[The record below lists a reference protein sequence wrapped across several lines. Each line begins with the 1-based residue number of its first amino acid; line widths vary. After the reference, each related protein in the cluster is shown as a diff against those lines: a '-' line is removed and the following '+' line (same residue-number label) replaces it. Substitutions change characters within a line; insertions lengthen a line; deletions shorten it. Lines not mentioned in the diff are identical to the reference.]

1 MPKIEVNE
9 NLFFSSL
16 GKKYDYDTLEKKLTY
31 AKAEL
36 DEKPDTSKPESERTI
51 KIELNDTNRPDLWST
66 NGVARQLRLHEGG
79 KAFDYMKIM
88 SNKGNNN
95 YENRVVNVDPELK
108 NVRPFMVAFMIAGK
122 AIDDPMLKDIIQT
135 QEKLCWN
142 FGRKRKSVSMGIYR
156 IDQIKFPVEYKA
168 VDPDKTSFVPL
179 QCEKPMT
186 CRQILTEHPKGKDFG
201 WILKDCK
208 KFPLLVDAKN
218 EVLSMAPI
226 INSATLGAVQVGDK
240 DLMVE
245 LTGDNMENLLLSANI
260 VACDFADQG
269 YEIKPI
275 LVKHP
280 YETGFG
286 KDIMTPFY
294 FQPETKATLKHIN
307 KLLGTDFDDATV
319 LDALRRMGSDVSS
332 KKISDDDYEYTLLP
346 APYRNDFLHEVDI
359 IEDVMIGTRLETYK
373 PETPNDFTIGRL
385 LPITNYSRKAKTLLV
400 GLGYQEMIFN
410 YVGSKKDYI
419 DNMRLDASRVIEIAN
434 PMSENY
440 QFIRS
445 EILSSLLRAE
455 SKSANAIYPHKIFE
469 IGKVA
474 YLCEEENTG
483 TRTRQ
488 VLGFLTAESNAN
500 YNTAAS
506 EVASILYFLDHKYE
520 VRECDDPR
528 FIPGR
533 QAAVIIN
540 GKQVGVFGE
549 VHPQVLENW
558 QITVPCFAGELDL
571 EELLAAAP
579 DPHKKSGSKNAVVS
593 SASTTSKKSS
603 VVECFD
609 NAQQPPVET
618 TSKEHEHKGPK
629 LADDQV
635 AYFNEHIELKVAVI
649 KSVETNP
656 QGDRLYIEHLD
667 DGSGEERIIQSGLRP
682 YLREEE
688 LLGQHVIIA
697 ANLAPR
703 KMKGVESRGMLL
715 ACDYTED
722 GKEKV
727 ELLTAP
733 WAKAGTQVVLQN
745 SVVSSALTTSKP
757 AKIDIEKFCKVEMK
771 VTNHTAQIAGVALTA
786 DGKPLTTQKADN
798 CEIC

>member
-16 GKKYDYDTLEKKLTY
+16 GKRYDYDTLEKKLTY

-36 DEKPDTSKPESERTI
+36 DEKPDTTKPESERTI

-66 NGVARQLRLHEGG
+66 NGVARQLRLHSG
-79 KAFDYMKIM
+79 KKTVDYAKIM

-108 NVRPFMVAFMIAGK
+108 DVRPFMVSFMIAGK

-156 IDQIKFPVEYKA
+156 IDQIKFPVSYKA

-226 INSATLGAVQVGDK
+226 INSATLGAVQVSDK

-286 KDIMTPFY
+286 KDILAPFY
-294 FQPETKATLKHIN
+294 FQPQTKATLKHIN

-319 LDALRRMGSDVSS
+319 LDALRRMGSVVSS
-332 KKISDDDYEYTLLP
+332 KKISDDDYEYTLSP

-385 LPITNYSRKAKTLLV
+385 LPITDYSRKAKTLMV

-506 EVASILYFLDHKYE
+506 EVASILYFLDYKYE

-533 QAAVIIN
+533 QAAVIVK

-549 VHPQVLENW
+549 VHPEVLENW
-558 QITVPCFAGELDL
+558 QITVPCFGGELDL
-571 EELLAAAP
+571 EELLAATP
-579 DPHKKSGSKNAVVS
+579 DPHKKSTKNAVV
-593 SASTTSKKSS
+593 
-603 VVECFD
+603 E
-609 NAQQPPVET
+609 PVET
-618 TSKEHEHKGPK
+618 TSKKDENEKSAPAEHKGPK
-629 LADDQV
+629 LADDQL
-635 AYFNEHIELKVAVI
+635 AYYNEHIELKVAVI

-682 YLREEE
+682 YLKEEE
-688 LLGQHVIIA
+688 LLGKHVIIA

-733 WAKAGTQVVLQN
+733 WAKAGTQVVLQG
-745 SVVSSALTTSKP
+745 SGESAQKP

-771 VTNHTAQIAGVALTA
+771 VVNHTAQIAGVALTA